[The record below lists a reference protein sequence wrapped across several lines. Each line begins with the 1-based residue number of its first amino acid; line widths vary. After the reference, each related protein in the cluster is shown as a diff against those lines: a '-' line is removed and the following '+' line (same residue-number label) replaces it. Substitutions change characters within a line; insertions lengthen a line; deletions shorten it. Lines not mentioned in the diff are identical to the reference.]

1 MELFFLYLFFVL
13 GLLLIIKGGDFF
25 VDAAVWLAEITH
37 VPQFVIGATVVSVA
51 TTLPELFVSSI
62 AALQGKTDM
71 AAGNAVGSVIANTG
85 LIFSLGILFIPAFIR
100 RRRLL
105 PKGMLFLSSITLL
118 WLFTLSGKITLFGCA
133 GMFLLFAVFIA
144 ENIREAKA
152 EMRCVP
158 PPSGG
163 AVPTDRRACMAHMV
177 KFVLGAAGILLGS
190 QLLVDNGSLI
200 AESFGISERI
210 ISLTAVAIGTSLPEL
225 VTTVTAVVK
234 KQASLSVGNIIGAN
248 IIDVALILPVCAF
261 LSGGALPVG
270 VQTYRVDL
278 PVCLLIAS
286 VMIVPALFK
295 GRFMRWQGVL
305 MLFCYGVYLLAVCN
319 L

>member
-1 MELFFLYLFFVL
+1 MEPFLLYFFFVL

-37 VPQFVIGATVVSVA
+37 VPQFVIGATVVSIA

-105 PKGMLFLSSITLL
+105 PKGMLFLSAITLL

-152 EMRCVP
+152 EMRCAAP
-158 PPSGG
+158 PRGG
-163 AVPTDRRACMAHMV
+163 AVPAGRRACAVHIM

-200 AESFGISERI
+200 AESFGVSERI

-225 VTTVTAVVK
+225 VTTVTAVAK
-234 KQASLSVGNIIGAN
+234 KQVASKKKREQ
-248 IIDVALILPVCAF
+248 P
-261 LSGGALPVG
+261 
-270 VQTYRVDL
+270 Q
-278 PVCLLIAS
+278 
-286 VMIVPALFK
+286 LFPPH
-295 GRFMRWQGVL
+295 
-305 MLFCYGVYLLAVCN
+305 
-319 L
+319 